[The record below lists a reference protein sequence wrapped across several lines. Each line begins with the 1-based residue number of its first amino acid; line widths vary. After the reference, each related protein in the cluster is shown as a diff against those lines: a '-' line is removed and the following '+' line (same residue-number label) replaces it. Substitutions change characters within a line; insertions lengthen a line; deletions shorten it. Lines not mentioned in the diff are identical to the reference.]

1 MKIPKAK
8 KLPSGSWFCRVRVN
22 GQDTGITRPTEKEAV
37 AEAMAVK
44 AGTIEAK
51 RSPKS
56 KTVSAAIDSYISA
69 RENVLSPA
77 TIHGYRKIQRN
88 RFGDMM
94 DLDINKITQEKWQ
107 RAVNLEARQC
117 GAKTLK
123 NAWMFISSVI
133 FEGTGNRVSVR
144 LPQVIPNERDF
155 LPAEDIPLLLAALKG
170 TDVEIAALLALSS
183 LRLSEILGL
192 QWANI
197 DLGNHVLRIVE
208 TAVKGEEGLAR
219 KVEAK
224 NTPSRR
230 TIPIIAPLQEALEAI
245 APGDGYVVTMAENTI
260 RRKLQAV
267 SKKAGVQYVALH
279 GLRHS
284 FASLAYH
291 LGLSEEVTMR
301 IGGWSDISTMR
312 RIYTHVSNA
321 DISRQSEI
329 FTKFFESS
337 DTSQNGNEN
346 GNENPQS
353 PV

>member
-8 KLPSGSWFCRVRVN
+8 QLPSGSWFCRVRVD
-22 GQDTGITRPTEKEAV
+22 GKDIGITRPTEKEAV

-51 RSPKS
+51 KS
-56 KTVSAAIDSYISA
+56 AKAKTVSAAIDSYISG

-77 TIHGYRKIQRN
+77 TVRGYRKIQRN
-88 RFGDMM
+88 RFAGMM
-94 DLDINKITQEKWQ
+94 DLDINKVTQEKWQ
-107 RAVNLEARQC
+107 RAVNLEARRC

-123 NAWMFISSVI
+123 NSWMFISSVI
-133 FEGTGNRVSVR
+133 FEETGVRFSVR
-144 LPQVIPNERDF
+144 LPQVIPNERGF
-155 LPAEDIPLLLAALKG
+155 LPAEDIPLLLDALKG
-170 TDVEIAALLALSS
+170 TDVEVAALLALSS

-197 DLGNHVLRIVE
+197 DLENRVMHIAE
-208 TAVKGEEGLAR
+208 TAVKGENGLTR
-219 KVEAK
+219 KIETK

-230 TIPIIAPLQEALEAI
+230 IVPIIAPLQAALEAI

-267 SKKAGVQYVALH
+267 SEKAGVEYVALH

-312 RIYTHVSNA
+312 RIYTHVSKA
-321 DISRQSEI
+321 DISRQSET
-329 FTKFFESS
+329 FTKFFDAADSEKN
-337 DTSQNGNEN
+337 DNEN
-346 GNENPQS
+346 GNEVHGAP
-353 PV
+353 